1 MARRD
6 DRAGARALTQRP
18 DSIRCQTKKSESEVA
33 VRQPQLR
40 SSTLPRATQASVG
53 SSALSY
59 ARHGVSP
66 TTPVA
71 PVVRAG
77 RFARR
82 RRLTRCIDRRPSD
95 GVRMGGTVGKRRAG
109 PWRLGAGPLPR
120 IPLFVEEHYEA
131 AKPSRLAHERVRGRG
146 YPDVVAGRRSG
157 SLRTLPVLLVTVMS
171 NQPRNMGR
179 LVGGHG
185 SDSG

>member
-120 IPLFVEEHYEA
+120 IPAIRTFSVRSGKNRA
-131 AKPSRLAHERVRGRG
+131 ARCAACHAGGRG
-146 YPDVVAGRRSG
+146 FESRRSR
-157 SLRTLPVLLVTVMS
+157 SKIALQTAPFLVCRARGARRARAPQV
-171 NQPRNMGR
+171 P
-179 LVGGHG
+179 
-185 SDSG
+185 